1 MNVQNDDFSTWTVI
15 EEPYVKQPESW
26 RRIADALG
34 VDVSPE
40 KIAARHRREQCER
53 IMNFRRRY
61 DVEDLKQ
68 IINEGQTEILIDKM
82 EEVIDLMTKNQRIY
96 NNRVTAPP
104 RPEPTPDP
112 RKPIIRQ
119 IGKGGID
126 LI

>member
-1 MNVQNDDFSTWTVI
+1 MGVQNDDFSTWTVV
-15 EEPYVKQPESW
+15 EEPYVKQPASW

-40 KIAARHRREQCER
+40 KIAARHRREQSER
-53 IMNFRRRY
+53 IMNLRRQY
-61 DVEDLKQ
+61 DDTETTDDRQ
-68 IINEGQTEILIDKM
+68 ISDILIDKM
-82 EEVIDLMTKNQRIY
+82 EEVIDLMIKNQRIY

-104 RPEPTPDP
+104 RPEPIPDP

-126 LI
+126 LL

>member
-1 MNVQNDDFSTWTVI
+1 MNVQNDDFSTWTVV

-53 IMNFRRRY
+53 IINLRRQY
-61 DVEDLKQ
+61 DDTETTNDR
-68 IINEGQTEILIDKM
+68 QTSDILIDKM
-82 EEVIDLMTKNQRIY
+82 EEVIDLMIKNQRIY

>member
-1 MNVQNDDFSTWTVI
+1 MNVQNDDFSTWTVV

-53 IMNFRRRY
+53 IINLRRQY
-61 DVEDLKQ
+61 DDTETTNDR
-68 IINEGQTEILIDKM
+68 QTNEILIDKM
-82 EEVIDLMTKNQRIY
+82 EEVIDLMLKNQRIY

>member
-1 MNVQNDDFSTWTVI
+1 MNVQNDDFSTWTVV
-15 EEPYVKQPESW
+15 EEPYVKQPNSW

-61 DVEDLKQ
+61 DD
-68 IINEGQTEILIDKM
+68 TETTDDRQSNDILIDKM

-119 IGKGGID
+119 IGKGGVD
-126 LI
+126 LS